1 MSLLSFQMK
10 FKDEQACRDWLA
22 EKRWGGHNKAIC
34 PHCNHN
40 VCYIHNGIDRYT
52 CQTCSKQ
59 FSVRSN
65 TIFEDS
71 RLPLVK
77 WFIAIFLFSSL
88 KKGISSIQLSKY
100 IEITQK
106 SAWFMLQRIREV
118 MDDSGSNGKFTG
130 TCEID
135 ETHVGGK
142 AQNMHMSKR
151 IKANGVFEKSVVM
164 GIVNRDTKQVKGIKV
179 DDATSYSLINQINS
193 NINTDSIV
201 ITDEHKSY
209 HSMSNEYNHKT
220 VNHSKGEYVKDSSTN
235 KRGEER
241 KAFKVH
247 TNSIEGFWSQLKR
260 GINGIYHW
268 ASKKHI
274 QKYVNE
280 FAYRYNNKE
289 FSDFEMFANWFV
301 GCEGRKL
308 SYVELIK

>member
-1 MSLLSFQMK
+1 
-10 FKDEQACRDWLA
+10 
-22 EKRWGGHNKAIC
+22 
-34 PHCNHN
+34 
-40 VCYIHNGIDRYT
+40 
-52 CQTCSKQ
+52 
-59 FSVRSN
+59 
-65 TIFEDS
+65 
-71 RLPLVK
+71 
-77 WFIAIFLFSSL
+77 
-88 KKGISSIQLSKY
+88 
-100 IEITQK
+100 
-106 SAWFMLQRIREV
+106 MLQRIREV

>member
-1 MSLLSFQMK
+1 MNLIEFNIK
-10 FKDEQACRDWLA
+10 FKDEQACIDWLIN
-22 EKRWGGHNKAIC
+22 KRWGNGNAIC
-34 PHCNHN
+34 SHCGSEKNCKHN
-40 VCYIHNGIDRYT
+40 TRAIYT
-52 CQTCSKQ
+52 CKDCKTQ
-59 FSVRSN
+59 FSVRMG
-65 TIFEDS
+65 TIFEHS
-71 RLPLVK
+71 RLPLYK
-77 WFIAIFLFSSL
+77 WFLAIYLFTSL
-88 KKGISSIQLSKY
+88 KKGLSSIQLSKY
-100 IEITQK
+100 LSITQK

-118 MDDSGSNGKFTG
+118 MDDSGNNGKFSG
-130 TCEID
+130 TCEVD
-135 ETHVGGK
+135 ETYIGGK

-151 IKANGVFEKSVVM
+151 IKANGVYDKSVIM
-164 GIVNRDTKQVKGIKV
+164 GIINRDTKQVKGIKV
-179 DDATSYSLINQINS
+179 DDATSYSLVNKINE
-193 NINTDSIV
+193 NINESSIV

-209 HSMSNEYNHKT
+209 KSIPNSYNHKS
-220 VNHSKGEYVKDSSTN
+220 VNHSKGEYVKESSTN

-280 FAYRYNNKE
+280 FSFRYNNKE

-308 SYVELIK
+308 SYEMLIKN